1 MMTWLSSTQQPSMLC
16 RFVARRLLFTL
27 TQASAIQYPYEQDE
41 DGRYYSGYDNSVHEG
56 VSYDGYSIWVG
67 PACMLQSVAN
77 SYQDVYRA
85 QWAWLILMAPER
97 VPGMITSMLN
107 DYREVSLA
115 KEPAAFS

>member
-1 MMTWLSSTQQPSMLC
+1 
-16 RFVARRLLFTL
+16 
-27 TQASAIQYPYEQDE
+27 
-41 DGRYYSGYDNSVHEG
+41 
-56 VSYDGYSIWVG
+56 
-67 PACMLQSVAN
+67 MLQSVAN

-115 KEPAAFS
+115 KETRSLQLTIDAGRLASNVEEHRR